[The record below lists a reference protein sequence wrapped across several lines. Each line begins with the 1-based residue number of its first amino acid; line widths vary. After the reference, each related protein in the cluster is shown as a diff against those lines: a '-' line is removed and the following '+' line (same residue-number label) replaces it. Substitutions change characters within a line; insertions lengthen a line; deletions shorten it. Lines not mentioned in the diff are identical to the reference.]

1 MVNLGVFGTAKP
13 QTGQG
18 LGKTGD
24 VVSVTDFGVQ
34 CVVVAMLVI
43 AAMLAGL
50 YGWAAFA
57 LRKELKQIEGDT
69 DE

>member
-1 MVNLGVFGTAKP
+1 M
-13 QTGQG
+13 
-18 LGKTGD
+18 
-24 VVSVTDFGVQ
+24 SVTDFGVQ